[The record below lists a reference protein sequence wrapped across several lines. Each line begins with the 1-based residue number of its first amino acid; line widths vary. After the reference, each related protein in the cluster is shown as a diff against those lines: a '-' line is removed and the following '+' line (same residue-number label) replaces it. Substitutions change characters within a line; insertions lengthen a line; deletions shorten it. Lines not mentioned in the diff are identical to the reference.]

1 MNVQMAGV
9 RTPRPSTKQGEPP
22 EQWGEEVKRIYARVS
37 LYRSLMH
44 DILGV
49 GQVLYRVEA
58 TSTTRS
64 SYASIPTPIDRHAI
78 PSRCIK
84 HPSPSNVP
92 DREWYV
98 LSISFLPELLFTT
111 SDPRQSST
119 LWETSLNT
127 LSRLVSL
134 VSSTG
139 TQVCLLVR
147 VVWSVSA
154 PLRRSPRRGNCACT
168 RTYRR
173 LLWPRR
179 QTGIQRGD
187 LRGTLKQR

>member
-1 MNVQMAGV
+1 MAGV
-9 RTPRPSTKQGEPP
+9 RTPRPSTKQGEPS
-22 EQWGEEVKRIYARVS
+22 EQWGEEVKRIYAVS
-37 LYRSLMH
+37 CHDALTY

-64 SYASIPTPIDRHAI
+64 SYASFPTSIDRHAI

-92 DREWYV
+92 DRDWYV
-98 LSISFLPELLFTT
+98 LHTSFLPELLLTV
-111 SDPRQSST
+111 SDPRQFST
-119 LWETSLNT
+119 LWETSLST
-127 LSRLVSL
+127 LSLLVLL

-139 TQVCLLVR
+139 TQVCLPAL

-154 PLRRSPRRGNCACT
+154 PLRRSPRRRNCACM
-168 RTYRR
+168 RTYQR
-173 LLWPRR
+173 LLWARSRTDIR
-179 QTGIQRGD
+179 QED
-187 LRGTLKQR
+187 LRGTLKRW